1 MCVPVEE
8 LTEVQDKF
16 YVLNK
21 PKEWSSFDVVKKI
34 RNAGRFKKIGHAGTL
49 DPLATGILILCV
61 GKYTK
66 KIDYFQSLPKTYTG
80 KLVLGKTTPSIDLE
94 TAFDGDFPVEH
105 IDASLLEE
113 VRQTFLGTIQQ
124 VPPIYSAIKLNGQ
137 RLFTHAR
144 NGVNAKDLA
153 IKIREVE
160 VYRMDIDITHFPEIS
175 FEIECSK
182 GTYIRSIV
190 RDFGLKC
197 QSGAYMSELVRTKI
211 GDWGLD
217 KAQEV
222 ATFNS
227 ELHEVLL

>member
-1 MCVPVEE
+1 MDE
-8 LTEVQDKF
+8 LNEVQDKF
-16 YVLNK
+16 YVINK

-34 RNAGRFKKIGHAGTL
+34 RNIGRFKKIGHAGTL
-49 DPLATGILILCV
+49 DPLATGILIMCV

-94 TAFDGDFPVEH
+94 TEFDGNYAVEH
-105 IDASLLEE
+105 IDEAMMEE
-113 VRQTFLGTIQQ
+113 ARISFLGAIQQ

-144 NGVNAKDLA
+144 NGVNADDLN
-153 IKIREVE
+153 IKIRDVE
-160 VYRMDIDITHFPEIS
+160 VYRMDLDTSHFPEIS

-197 QSGAYMSELVRTKI
+197 NSGAYMSELVRTKI

-227 ELHEVLL
+227 EIHEVLL

>member
-1 MCVPVEE
+1 MGE
-8 LTEVQDKF
+8 LTEIQDKF
-16 YVLNK
+16 YVINK
-21 PKEWSSFDVVKKI
+21 PREWSSFDVVKKI
-34 RNAGRFKKIGHAGTL
+34 RNVGRFKKIGHAGTL
-49 DPLATGILILCV
+49 DPLATGILIICV

-66 KIDYFQSLPKTYTG
+66 KIEYFQSLSKTYTG
-80 KLVLGKTTPSIDLE
+80 KLILGRTTPSIDLE
-94 TAFDGDFPVEH
+94 TEFDGEYSIDH
-105 IDASLLEE
+105 ITDSILEE
-113 VRQTFLGTIQQ
+113 ARLSFIGTIQQ

-144 NGVNAKDLA
+144 NGVSADDLQ

-160 VYRMDIDITHFPEIS
+160 VYRMEIDSSKFPEIS

-190 RDFGLKC
+190 RDFGIKC
-197 QSGAYMSELVRTKI
+197 NSGAYMSELVRTKI

-227 ELHEVLL
+227 EMHEVLL

>member
-1 MCVPVEE
+1 MDE
-8 LTEVQDKF
+8 LNEVQDKF
-16 YVLNK
+16 YVINK

-34 RNAGRFKKIGHAGTL
+34 RNIGRFKKIGHAGTL
-49 DPLATGILILCV
+49 DPLATGILIMCV

-94 TAFDGDFPVEH
+94 TEFDGDYAVEH
-105 IDASLLEE
+105 IDEAMMEE
-113 VRQTFLGTIQQ
+113 ARISFLGAIQQ

-144 NGVNAKDLA
+144 NGVNADDLN
-153 IKIREVE
+153 IKIRDVE
-160 VYRMDIDITHFPEIS
+160 VYRMDLDTSHFPEIS

-197 QSGAYMSELVRTKI
+197 NSGAYMTELVRTKI
-211 GDWGLD
+211 GDWGLN

-227 ELHEVLL
+227 EIHEVLL

>member
-1 MCVPVEE
+1 MDE
-8 LTEVQDKF
+8 LSEVQDKF
-16 YVLNK
+16 YVINK

-34 RNAGRFKKIGHAGTL
+34 RNMGRFKKIGHAGTL
-49 DPLATGILILCV
+49 DPLATGILIMCV

-66 KIDYFQSLPKTYTG
+66 KIDYFQSLPKTYIG

-94 TAFDGDFPVEH
+94 TEFDGDYSIEH
-105 IDASLLEE
+105 INEAMMEE
-113 VRQTFLGTIQQ
+113 VRLSFLGVIQQ

-144 NGVNAKDLA
+144 NGVNADDLQ
-153 IKIREVE
+153 IKIRDVE
-160 VYRMDIDITHFPEIS
+160 VYRMDIDTAHFPEIS

-197 QSGAYMSELVRTKI
+197 NSGAYMSELVRTKI

-227 ELHEVLL
+227 EIHEVLL

>member
-1 MCVPVEE
+1 MDE
-8 LTEVQDKF
+8 LSEVQDKF
-16 YVLNK
+16 YVINK

-34 RNAGRFKKIGHAGTL
+34 RNMGRFKKIGHAGTL
-49 DPLATGILILCV
+49 DPLATGILIMCV

-94 TAFDGDFPVEH
+94 TEFDGDYSIEH
-105 IDASLLEE
+105 INEAMMEE
-113 VRQTFLGTIQQ
+113 VRLSFLGVIQQ

-144 NGVNAKDLA
+144 NGVNADDLQ
-153 IKIREVE
+153 IKIRDVE
-160 VYRMDIDITHFPEIS
+160 VYRMDIDTAHFPEIS
-175 FEIECSK
+175 FEIECNK

-197 QSGAYMSELVRTKI
+197 NSGAYMSELVRTKI

-227 ELHEVLL
+227 EIHEVLL

>member
-1 MCVPVEE
+1 MDE
-8 LTEVQDKF
+8 LSEVKDKF
-16 YVLNK
+16 YVINK

-34 RNAGRFKKIGHAGTL
+34 RNIGRFKKIGHAGTL
-49 DPLATGILILCV
+49 DPLATGILIMCV

-94 TAFDGDFPVEH
+94 TEFDGDYSVEH
-105 IDASLLEE
+105 INEAVMEE
-113 VRQTFLGTIQQ
+113 ARISFLGAIQQ

-144 NGVNAKDLA
+144 NGVNADDLN
-153 IKIREVE
+153 IKIRDVE
-160 VYRMDIDITHFPEIS
+160 VYRMDLDTSHFPEIS

-182 GTYIRSIV
+182 GTYIRSLV

-197 QSGAYMSELVRTKI
+197 KSGAYMSELVRTKI

-227 ELHEVLL
+227 EMHEVLL

>member
-1 MCVPVEE
+1 MEE
-8 LTEVQDKF
+8 LTDLQDKF
-16 YVLNK
+16 YVINK

-34 RNAGRFKKIGHAGTL
+34 RNLGRFKKIGHAGTL
-49 DPLATGILILCV
+49 DPLATGILIMCV

-94 TAFDGDFPVEH
+94 TDFDGQYPIDH
-105 IDASLLEE
+105 INLTLLEE
-113 VRQTFLGTIQQ
+113 VRKTFLGKIQQ

-144 NGVNAKDLA
+144 NGVSADELD

-160 VYRMDIDITHFPEIS
+160 VYSMEIDATHFPEIS

-190 RDFGLKC
+190 RDFGIKC

-211 GDWGLD
+211 GNWGLD

-227 ELHEVLL
+227 DLHEVLL

>member
-1 MCVPVEE
+1 MDE
-8 LTEVQDKF
+8 LSEVQDKF
-16 YVLNK
+16 YVINK

-34 RNAGRFKKIGHAGTL
+34 RNIGRFKKIGHAGTL
-49 DPLATGILILCV
+49 DPLATGILIMCV

-80 KLVLGKTTPSIDLE
+80 KLILGKTTPSIDLE
-94 TAFDGDFPVEH
+94 TEFDGDYSVEH
-105 IDASLLEE
+105 INETMMEE
-113 VRQTFLGTIQQ
+113 VRHSFLGAIQQ

-144 NGVNAKDLA
+144 NGVNADDLH

-160 VYRMDIDITHFPEIS
+160 VYRMDLDTSNFPEIS

-197 QSGAYMSELVRTKI
+197 NSGAYMSELVRTKI

-227 ELHEVLL
+227 EIHEVLL

>member
-1 MCVPVEE
+1 VDE
-8 LTEVQDKF
+8 LSEVQDKF
-16 YVLNK
+16 YVINK

-34 RNAGRFKKIGHAGTL
+34 RNMGRFKKIGHAGTL
-49 DPLATGILILCV
+49 DPLATGILIMCV

-94 TAFDGDFPVEH
+94 TEFDGDYSIEH
-105 IDASLLEE
+105 INEAMMEE
-113 VRQTFLGTIQQ
+113 VRLSFLGAIQQ

-144 NGVNAKDLA
+144 NGVNADDLQ
-153 IKIREVE
+153 IKIRDVE
-160 VYRMDIDITHFPEIS
+160 VYRMDIDTAHFPEIS

-197 QSGAYMSELVRTKI
+197 NSGAYMSELVRTKI

-227 ELHEVLL
+227 EIHEVLL

>member
-1 MCVPVEE
+1 VDE
-8 LTEVQDKF
+8 LSEVQDKF
-16 YVLNK
+16 YVINK

-34 RNAGRFKKIGHAGTL
+34 RNIGRFKKIGHAGTL
-49 DPLATGILILCV
+49 DPLATGILIMCV

-94 TAFDGDFPVEH
+94 TEFDGDYSVEH
-105 IDASLLEE
+105 INEAVIEE
-113 VRQTFLGTIQQ
+113 ARISFLGAIQQ

-144 NGVNAKDLA
+144 NGVNADDLN
-153 IKIREVE
+153 IKIRDVE
-160 VYRMDIDITHFPEIS
+160 VYRMDLDTSHFPEIS

-197 QSGAYMSELVRTKI
+197 KSGAYMSELVRTKI

-227 ELHEVLL
+227 EMHEVLL

>member
-1 MCVPVEE
+1 MDE
-8 LTEVQDKF
+8 LIEVQDKF
-16 YVLNK
+16 YVINK
-21 PKEWSSFDVVKKI
+21 PREWSSFDVDKKI
-34 RNAGRFKKIGHAGTL
+34 RNMGRFKKIGHAGTL
-49 DPLATGILILCV
+49 DPLATGILIMCV

-94 TAFDGDFPVEH
+94 TEFDGEYPIDH
-105 IDASLLEE
+105 IDSSLLED
-113 VRQTFLGTIQQ
+113 VRQTFLGAIKQ

-144 NGVNAKDLA
+144 NGVSADELE

-160 VYRMDIDITHFPEIS
+160 VYRMEIDATHFPEIS

-190 RDFGLKC
+190 RDFGIKC

>member
-1 MCVPVEE
+1 MDE
-8 LTEVQDKF
+8 LIEVQDKF
-16 YVLNK
+16 YVINK
-21 PKEWSSFDVVKKI
+21 PREWSSFDVVKKI
-34 RNAGRFKKIGHAGTL
+34 RNLGRFKKIGHAGTL
-49 DPLATGILILCV
+49 DPLATGILIMCV

-94 TAFDGDFPVEH
+94 TDFDGEYPIEH
-105 IDASLLEE
+105 IDATLLEE

-137 RLFTHAR
+137 RLYTHAR
-144 NGVNAKDLA
+144 NGVNAEDLD

-160 VYRMDIDITHFPEIS
+160 VYRMEIDISHFPEIS

-190 RDFGLKC
+190 RDFGIKC

-227 ELHEVLL
+227 DLHEVLL

>member
-1 MCVPVEE
+1 VDE

-16 YVLNK
+16 YVINK
-21 PKEWSSFDVVKKI
+21 PREWSSFDVVKKI
-34 RNAGRFKKIGHAGTL
+34 RNMGRFKKIGHAGTL
-49 DPLATGILILCV
+49 DPLATGILIMCV

-94 TAFDGDFPVEH
+94 TEFDGEYPIDH
-105 IDASLLEE
+105 INSSLLED

-144 NGVNAKDLA
+144 NGVSADELE

-160 VYRMDIDITHFPEIS
+160 VYRMEIDATHFPEIS

-190 RDFGLKC
+190 RDFGTKC

>member
-1 MCVPVEE
+1 MDELSEVE
-8 LTEVQDKF
+8 DKF
-16 YVLNK
+16 YVINK

-34 RNAGRFKKIGHAGTL
+34 RNLGRFKKIGHAGTL
-49 DPLATGILILCV
+49 DPLATGILIMCV

-80 KLVLGKTTPSIDLE
+80 KLILGKTTPSIDLE
-94 TAFDGDFPVEH
+94 TEFDGVYSVEH
-105 IDASLLEE
+105 INETMMEE
-113 VRQTFLGTIQQ
+113 VRQSFLGAIQQ

-144 NGVNAKDLA
+144 NGVNADDLH

-160 VYRMDIDITHFPEIS
+160 VYRMDLDTSNFPEIS

-197 QSGAYMSELVRTKI
+197 NSGAYMSELVRTKI

-227 ELHEVLL
+227 EIHEVLF

>member
-1 MCVPVEE
+1 VDE
-8 LTEVQDKF
+8 LNEVQDKF
-16 YVLNK
+16 YVINK

-34 RNAGRFKKIGHAGTL
+34 RNIGRFKKIGHAGTL

-94 TAFDGDFPVEH
+94 TEFDGDYAVEH
-105 IDASLLEE
+105 IDEAMMEE
-113 VRQTFLGTIQQ
+113 ARISFLGAIQQ

-144 NGVNAKDLA
+144 NGVNADDLN
-153 IKIREVE
+153 IKIRDVE
-160 VYRMDIDITHFPEIS
+160 VYRMDLDTSHFPEIS

-197 QSGAYMSELVRTKI
+197 NSGAYMSELVRTKI

-217 KAQEV
+217 KSQEV

-227 ELHEVLL
+227 DIHEVLL

>member
-1 MCVPVEE
+1 MEE

-34 RNAGRFKKIGHAGTL
+34 RNLGRFKKIGHAGTL

-80 KLVLGKTTPSIDLE
+80 KMVLGKTTPSIDLE
-94 TAFDGDFPVEH
+94 TAFDGDFPTEH
-105 IDASLLEE
+105 IDADLLEK
-113 VRQTFLGTIQQ
+113 VRATFVGPIEQ

-144 NGVNAKDLA
+144 NGVEAADLD
-153 IKIREVE
+153 IKIRSVE
-160 VYRMDIDITHFPEIS
+160 VFRMDIDARNFPEIT

-190 RDFGLKC
+190 RDFGTLC
-197 QSGAYMSELVRTKI
+197 GSGAYMSELVRTHI
-211 GDWGLD
+211 GEWGLD

-222 ATFNS
+222 STFSS
-227 ELHEVLL
+227 ESYEVLL

>member
-1 MCVPVEE
+1 VDE
-8 LTEVQDKF
+8 LNEVQDKF
-16 YVLNK
+16 YVINK

-34 RNAGRFKKIGHAGTL
+34 RNIGRFKKIGHAGTL
-49 DPLATGILILCV
+49 DPLATGILIMCV

-94 TAFDGDFPVEH
+94 TEFDGDYAVEH
-105 IDASLLEE
+105 IDEAMMEE
-113 VRQTFLGTIQQ
+113 ARISFLGAIQQ

-144 NGVNAKDLA
+144 NGVNADDLN
-153 IKIREVE
+153 IKIRDVE
-160 VYRMDIDITHFPEIS
+160 VYRMDLDTSHFPEIS

-197 QSGAYMSELVRTKI
+197 NSGAYMSELVRTKI
-211 GDWGLD
+211 GDWGLN

-227 ELHEVLL
+227 EIHEVLL

>member
-1 MCVPVEE
+1 VDE
-8 LTEVQDKF
+8 LSEVQDKF
-16 YVLNK
+16 YVINK

-34 RNAGRFKKIGHAGTL
+34 RNMGRFKKIGHAGTL
-49 DPLATGILILCV
+49 DPLATGILIMCV

-94 TAFDGDFPVEH
+94 TEFDGDYSIEH
-105 IDASLLEE
+105 INEAMMED
-113 VRQTFLGTIQQ
+113 VRLSFLGAIQQ

-144 NGVNAKDLA
+144 NGVNADDLQ
-153 IKIREVE
+153 IKIRDVE
-160 VYRMDIDITHFPEIS
+160 VYRMDIDTANFPEIS

-197 QSGAYMSELVRTKI
+197 NSGAYMSELVRTKI

-227 ELHEVLL
+227 EIHEVLL

>member
-1 MCVPVEE
+1 VDE

-16 YVLNK
+16 YVINK

-34 RNAGRFKKIGHAGTL
+34 RNMGRFKKIGHAGTL
-49 DPLATGILILCV
+49 DPLATGILIMCV

-80 KLVLGKTTPSIDLE
+80 KLVLGKTTPSIYLE
-94 TAFDGDFPVEH
+94 TEFDGDYSIEH
-105 IDASLLEE
+105 INEAMMED
-113 VRQTFLGTIQQ
+113 VRLSFLGAIQQ

-144 NGVNAKDLA
+144 NGVNADDLQ
-153 IKIREVE
+153 IKIRDVE
-160 VYRMDIDITHFPEIS
+160 VYRMDIDTANFPEIS

-197 QSGAYMSELVRTKI
+197 NSGAYMSELVRTKI

-227 ELHEVLL
+227 EIHEVLL

>member
-1 MCVPVEE
+1 VDE
-8 LTEVQDKF
+8 LNEVQDKF
-16 YVLNK
+16 YVINK

-34 RNAGRFKKIGHAGTL
+34 RNIGRFKKIGHAGTL
-49 DPLATGILILCV
+49 DPLATGILIMCV

-66 KIDYFQSLPKTYTG
+66 KIDYFQSLPKTYIG

-94 TAFDGDFPVEH
+94 TEFDGDYAVEH
-105 IDASLLEE
+105 IDEAMMEE
-113 VRQTFLGTIQQ
+113 ARISFLGAIQQ

-144 NGVNAKDLA
+144 NGVNADDLN
-153 IKIREVE
+153 IKIRDVE
-160 VYRMDIDITHFPEIS
+160 VYRMDIDTSHFPEIS

-197 QSGAYMSELVRTKI
+197 NSGAYMSELVRTKI

-227 ELHEVLL
+227 DIHEVLL

>member
-1 MCVPVEE
+1 MDE
-8 LTEVQDKF
+8 LSEVQDKF
-16 YVLNK
+16 YVINK

-34 RNAGRFKKIGHAGTL
+34 RNMGRFKKIGHAGTL
-49 DPLATGILILCV
+49 DPLATGILIMCV

-94 TAFDGDFPVEH
+94 TEFDGDYSIEH
-105 IDASLLEE
+105 IDEAMMEE
-113 VRQTFLGTIQQ
+113 VRLSFLGAIQQ

-144 NGVNAKDLA
+144 NGVNADDLQ
-153 IKIREVE
+153 IKIRDVE
-160 VYRMDIDITHFPEIS
+160 VYRMDIDTAHFPEIS
-175 FEIECSK
+175 FVIECSK

-197 QSGAYMSELVRTKI
+197 NSGAYMSELVRTKI

-227 ELHEVLL
+227 EIHEVLL

>member
-1 MCVPVEE
+1 VDE
-8 LTEVQDKF
+8 LSEVQDKF
-16 YVLNK
+16 YVINK

-34 RNAGRFKKIGHAGTL
+34 RNMGRFKKIGHAGTL
-49 DPLATGILILCV
+49 DPLATGILIMCV

-80 KLVLGKTTPSIDLE
+80 RLVLGKTTPSIDLE
-94 TAFDGDFPVEH
+94 TEFDGDYSIEH
-105 IDASLLEE
+105 INEAMMEE
-113 VRQTFLGTIQQ
+113 ARLSFLGAIQQ

-144 NGVNAKDLA
+144 NGVNADDLQ
-153 IKIREVE
+153 IKIRDVE
-160 VYRMDIDITHFPEIS
+160 VYRMDIDTAHFPEIS

-197 QSGAYMSELVRTKI
+197 NSGAYMSELVRTKI

-227 ELHEVLL
+227 EIHEVLL

>member
-1 MCVPVEE
+1 MDE
-8 LTEVQDKF
+8 LSEVQDKF
-16 YVLNK
+16 YVINK

-34 RNAGRFKKIGHAGTL
+34 RNIGRFKKIGHAGTL
-49 DPLATGILILCV
+49 DPLATGILIMCV

-66 KIDYFQSLPKTYTG
+66 KIDYFQSLPKTYIG

-94 TAFDGDFPVEH
+94 TEFDGDYSVEH
-105 IDASLLEE
+105 INEAVMEE
-113 VRQTFLGTIQQ
+113 ARISFLGAIQQ

-144 NGVNAKDLA
+144 NGVNADDLK
-153 IKIREVE
+153 IKIRDVE
-160 VYRMDIDITHFPEIS
+160 VYRMDLDTSHFPEIS

-197 QSGAYMSELVRTKI
+197 KSGAYMSELVRTKI

-227 ELHEVLL
+227 EMHEVLL

>member
-1 MCVPVEE
+1 
-8 LTEVQDKF
+8 
-16 YVLNK
+16 
-21 PKEWSSFDVVKKI
+21 VVKKI
-34 RNAGRFKKIGHAGTL
+34 RNIGRFKKIGHAGTL
-49 DPLATGILILCV
+49 DPLATGILIMCV

-94 TAFDGDFPVEH
+94 TEFDGDYAVEH
-105 IDASLLEE
+105 INEAMMEE
-113 VRQTFLGTIQQ
+113 ARISFLGAIQQ

-144 NGVNAKDLA
+144 NGVNADDLN
-153 IKIREVE
+153 IKIRDVE
-160 VYRMDIDITHFPEIS
+160 VYRMDIDTSHFPEIS

-197 QSGAYMSELVRTKI
+197 NSGAYMSELVRTKI

-227 ELHEVLL
+227 DIHEVLL

>member
-1 MCVPVEE
+1 MDE
-8 LTEVQDKF
+8 LVEVQDKF
-16 YVLNK
+16 YVINK
-21 PKEWSSFDVVKKI
+21 PREWSSFDVVKKI
-34 RNAGRFKKIGHAGTL
+34 RNVGRFKKIGHAGTL
-49 DPLATGILILCV
+49 DPLATGILIMCV

-80 KLVLGKTTPSIDLE
+80 KMVLGKTTPSIDLE
-94 TAFDGDFPVEH
+94 TEFDGEYPISH
-105 IDASLLEE
+105 IDSSLLEE

-124 VPPIYSAIKLNGQ
+124 VPPIYSAIKLNGK

-144 NGVNAKDLA
+144 NGVNAEDLE
-153 IKIREVE
+153 IKIREVD
-160 VYRMDIDITHFPEIS
+160 VYRMEIDATCFPEIS

-190 RDFGLKC
+190 RDFGIKC
-197 QSGAYMSELVRTKI
+197 QSGAYMSELIRTKI

>member
-1 MCVPVEE
+1 MDE
-8 LTEVQDKF
+8 LIEVQDKF
-16 YVLNK
+16 YVINK
-21 PKEWSSFDVVKKI
+21 PREWSSFDVVKKI
-34 RNAGRFKKIGHAGTL
+34 RNMGRFKKIGHAGTL
-49 DPLATGILILCV
+49 DPLATGILIMCV

-94 TAFDGDFPVEH
+94 TEFDGEYPIDH
-105 IDASLLEE
+105 INSSLLED

-144 NGVNAKDLA
+144 NGVSADELEN
-153 IKIREVE
+153 KIREVE
-160 VYRMDIDITHFPEIS
+160 VYRMEIDATHFPEIS

-190 RDFGLKC
+190 RDFGIKC

>member
-1 MCVPVEE
+1 MAGTI
-8 LTEVQDKF
+8 L
-16 YVLNK
+16 VLNGPNLNLLGK
-21 PKEWSSFDVVKKI
+21 REPEIYGAEGFETYLLQLIQEFPDV
-34 RNAGRFKKIGHAGTL
+34 
-49 DPLATGILILCV
+49 
-61 GKYTK
+61 

-94 TAFDGDFPVEH
+94 TEFDGEYPIGH
-105 IDASLLEE
+105 INSSLLED

-144 NGVNAKDLA
+144 NGVSADELE
-153 IKIREVE
+153 IKIRDVE
-160 VYRMDIDITHFPEIS
+160 VYRMEIDATHFPEIS

-190 RDFGLKC
+190 RDFGIKC

>member
-1 MCVPVEE
+1 MDE
-8 LTEVQDKF
+8 LSEVQDKF
-16 YVLNK
+16 YVINK

-34 RNAGRFKKIGHAGTL
+34 RNMGRFKKIGHAGTL
-49 DPLATGILILCV
+49 DPLATGILIMCV

-80 KLVLGKTTPSIDLE
+80 RLVLGKTTPSIDLE
-94 TAFDGDFPVEH
+94 TEFDGDYSIEH
-105 IDASLLEE
+105 INEAMMEE
-113 VRQTFLGTIQQ
+113 ARLSFLGAIQQ

-144 NGVNAKDLA
+144 NGVNADDLQ
-153 IKIREVE
+153 IKIRDVE
-160 VYRMDIDITHFPEIS
+160 VYRMDIDTAHFPEIS

-197 QSGAYMSELVRTKI
+197 NSGAYMSELVRTKI

-227 ELHEVLL
+227 EIHEVLL

>member
-1 MCVPVEE
+1 MDE
-8 LTEVQDKF
+8 LSEVQDKF
-16 YVLNK
+16 YVINK

-34 RNAGRFKKIGHAGTL
+34 RNMGRFKKIGHAGTL
-49 DPLATGILILCV
+49 DPLATGILIMCV

-94 TAFDGDFPVEH
+94 TEFDGDYSIEH
-105 IDASLLEE
+105 INEAMMEE
-113 VRQTFLGTIQQ
+113 VRLSFLGAIQQ

-144 NGVNAKDLA
+144 NGVNADDLQ
-153 IKIREVE
+153 IKIRDVE
-160 VYRMDIDITHFPEIS
+160 VYRMDIDTANFPEIS

-197 QSGAYMSELVRTKI
+197 NSGAYMSELVRTKI

-227 ELHEVLL
+227 EIHEVLL

>member
-1 MCVPVEE
+1 MDE
-8 LTEVQDKF
+8 LNEVQDKF
-16 YVLNK
+16 YVINK

-34 RNAGRFKKIGHAGTL
+34 RNIGRFKKIGHAGTL
-49 DPLATGILILCV
+49 DPLATGILIMCV

-94 TAFDGDFPVEH
+94 TEFDGDYAVEH
-105 IDASLLEE
+105 INEAMMEE
-113 VRQTFLGTIQQ
+113 ARISFLGAIQQ

-144 NGVNAKDLA
+144 NGVNADDLN
-153 IKIREVE
+153 IKIRDVE
-160 VYRMDIDITHFPEIS
+160 VYRMDLDTSHFPEIS

-197 QSGAYMSELVRTKI
+197 NSGAYMSELVRTKI

-222 ATFNS
+222 ATFNC
-227 ELHEVLL
+227 EIHEVLL

>member
-1 MCVPVEE
+1 MDD
-8 LTEVQDKF
+8 LIEVQDKF
-16 YVLNK
+16 YVINK

-34 RNAGRFKKIGHAGTL
+34 RNLGRFKKIGHAGTL
-49 DPLATGILILCV
+49 DPLATGILIMCV

-80 KLVLGKTTPSIDLE
+80 KMVLGKTTPSIDLE
-94 TAFDGDFPVEH
+94 TEFDGDYPIEH
-105 IDASLLEE
+105 IDTDLLEE
-113 VRQTFLGTIQQ
+113 VRKTFLGAIKQ

-144 NGVNAKDLA
+144 NGVSAEDLD
-153 IKIREVE
+153 IKIRDAEVFLME
-160 VYRMDIDITHFPEIS
+160 IDASNFPEIS

-197 QSGAYMSELVRTKI
+197 ESGAYMSELVRTKI

-217 KAQEV
+217 KAQDV

>member
-1 MCVPVEE
+1 MDE
-8 LTEVQDKF
+8 LSEVQDKF
-16 YVLNK
+16 YVINK

-34 RNAGRFKKIGHAGTL
+34 RNMGRFKKIGHAGTL
-49 DPLATGILILCV
+49 DPLATGILIMCV

-94 TAFDGDFPVEH
+94 TEFDGDYSIEH
-105 IDASLLEE
+105 IDEAMMEE
-113 VRQTFLGTIQQ
+113 VRLSFLGAIQQ

-144 NGVNAKDLA
+144 NGVNADDLQ
-153 IKIREVE
+153 IKIRDVE
-160 VYRMDIDITHFPEIS
+160 VYRIDIDTAHFPEIS
-175 FEIECSK
+175 FVIECSK

-197 QSGAYMSELVRTKI
+197 NSGAYMSELVRTKI

-227 ELHEVLL
+227 EIHEVLL

>member
-1 MCVPVEE
+1 MDE
-8 LTEVQDKF
+8 LNEVQDKF
-16 YVLNK
+16 YVINK

-34 RNAGRFKKIGHAGTL
+34 RNMGRFKKIGHAGTL
-49 DPLATGILILCV
+49 DPLATGILIMCV

-94 TAFDGDFPVEH
+94 TEFDGDYSIEH
-105 IDASLLEE
+105 INEAMMEE
-113 VRQTFLGTIQQ
+113 VRLSFLGAIQQ

-144 NGVNAKDLA
+144 NGVNADDLQ
-153 IKIREVE
+153 IKIRDVE
-160 VYRMDIDITHFPEIS
+160 VYRMDIDTANFPEIS

-197 QSGAYMSELVRTKI
+197 NSGAYMSELVRTKI

-227 ELHEVLL
+227 EIHEVLL

>member
-1 MCVPVEE
+1 MDE
-8 LTEVQDKF
+8 LNEVQDKF
-16 YVLNK
+16 YVINK

-34 RNAGRFKKIGHAGTL
+34 RNIGRFKKIGHAGTL
-49 DPLATGILILCV
+49 DPLATGILIMCV

-94 TAFDGDFPVEH
+94 TEFDGDYAVEH
-105 IDASLLEE
+105 IDEAMMEE
-113 VRQTFLGTIQQ
+113 ARISFLGAIQQ

-144 NGVNAKDLA
+144 NGVNADDLN
-153 IKIREVE
+153 IKIRDVE
-160 VYRMDIDITHFPEIS
+160 VYRMDIDTANFPEIS

-197 QSGAYMSELVRTKI
+197 NSGAYMSELVRTKI

-227 ELHEVLL
+227 DIHEVLL

>member
-1 MCVPVEE
+1 VDE
-8 LTEVQDKF
+8 LSEVQDKF
-16 YVLNK
+16 YVINK

-34 RNAGRFKKIGHAGTL
+34 RNMGRFKKIGHAGTL
-49 DPLATGILILCV
+49 DPLATGILIMCV

-94 TAFDGDFPVEH
+94 TEFDGDYSVEH
-105 IDASLLEE
+105 INEAMMEE
-113 VRQTFLGTIQQ
+113 VRLSFLGAIQQ

-144 NGVNAKDLA
+144 NGVNADDLQ
-153 IKIREVE
+153 IKIRDVE
-160 VYRMDIDITHFPEIS
+160 VYRMDIDTANFPEIS

-197 QSGAYMSELVRTKI
+197 NSGAYMSELVRTKI

-227 ELHEVLL
+227 EIHEVLL

>member
-1 MCVPVEE
+1 MEE
-8 LTEVQDKF
+8 LTDLQDKF
-16 YVLNK
+16 YVINK

-34 RNAGRFKKIGHAGTL
+34 QNLGRFKKIGHAGTL

-80 KLVLGKTTPSIDLE
+80 KLVLGKSTPSIDLE
-94 TAFDGDFPVEH
+94 TDFDGEYPIDH
-105 IDASLLEE
+105 IDSTLLEE
-113 VRQTFLGTIQQ
+113 VRKTFLGTIQQ

-144 NGVNAKDLA
+144 NGVSADELD

-160 VYRMDIDITHFPEIS
+160 VYAMEIDAAHFPEIS

-190 RDFGLKC
+190 RDFGIKC

-227 ELHEVLL
+227 DLHEVLL

>member
-1 MCVPVEE
+1 MDE
-8 LTEVQDKF
+8 LNEVQDKF
-16 YVLNK
+16 YVINK

-34 RNAGRFKKIGHAGTL
+34 RNIGRFKKIGHAGTL
-49 DPLATGILILCV
+49 DPLATGILIMCV

-94 TAFDGDFPVEH
+94 TEFDGDYAVEH
-105 IDASLLEE
+105 INEAMMEE
-113 VRQTFLGTIQQ
+113 ARISFLGAIQQ

-144 NGVNAKDLA
+144 NGVNADDLN
-153 IKIREVE
+153 IKIRDVE
-160 VYRMDIDITHFPEIS
+160 VYRMDLDTSHFPEIS

-197 QSGAYMSELVRTKI
+197 NSGAYMSELVRTKI

-227 ELHEVLL
+227 DIHEVLL